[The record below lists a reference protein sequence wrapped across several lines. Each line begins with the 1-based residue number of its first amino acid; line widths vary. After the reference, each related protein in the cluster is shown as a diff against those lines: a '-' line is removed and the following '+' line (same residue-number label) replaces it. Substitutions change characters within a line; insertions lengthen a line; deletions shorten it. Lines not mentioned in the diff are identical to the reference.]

1 MIKACYKNR
10 RSVTSGHEAK
20 IARNDAE
27 LSKRETQLKTER
39 DAVAEA
45 RRSIDEQVREKL
57 TVGRAAIA
65 AEEAKKAKAVLAAD
79 LQSKAKALTEL
90 QELLAEQDQKLAEAQ
105 KEQAAL
111 LRKQRELDDAKRELD
126 LTIEKRVQGSL
137 TEIRQKAKI
146 AAEEG
151 LKLKVAEKRQQI
163 ASMQRQI
170 EELKRKAE
178 QGSQQLQGEVLE
190 LQLEATLRAHFLQD
204 VIEPVGQGEFG
215 GDVLQRVIGPAG
227 QPCGT
232 ILWETKRTK
241 NWSGGWLAKLRGDQ
255 RAAAAELAVLA
266 LS

>member
-1 MIKACYKNR
+1 MYVQADEKRKIRHGPPRSVPGDRLLHRSNPRSVAKRLTRHFEAGRLNR
-10 RSVTSGHEAK
+10 RSPQRTSG
-20 IARNDAE
+20 
-27 LSKRETQLKTER
+27 
-39 DAVAEA
+39 
-45 RRSIDEQVREKL
+45 
-57 TVGRAAIA
+57 
-65 AEEAKKAKAVLAAD
+65 
-79 LQSKAKALTEL
+79 
-90 QELLAEQDQKLAEAQ
+90 
-105 KEQAAL
+105 
-111 LRKQRELDDAKRELD
+111 LDDAKRELD

-146 AAEEG
+146 EAEEG
-151 LKLKVAEKRQQI
+151 LKLKVAEKGQQI

-204 VIEPVGQGEFG
+204 VIEPVGKGEFG